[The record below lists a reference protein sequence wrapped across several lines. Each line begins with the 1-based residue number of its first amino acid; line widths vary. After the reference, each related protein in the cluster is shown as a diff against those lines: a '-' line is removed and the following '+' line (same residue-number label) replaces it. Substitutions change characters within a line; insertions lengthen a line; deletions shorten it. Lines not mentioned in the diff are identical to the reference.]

1 MKTNFLKF
9 KKLFHNIRKASRS
22 TSTPKKKIRIFLSIL
37 FLNIA
42 TFFDIITILTFA
54 SFFEKTNLENPILIF
69 FVTNNYFLPLYV
81 LIRFTFIYLDKINL
95 KNLQLEIEINLK
107 DKLLNEVFS
116 KGNYSQSDSF
126 FYISQ
131 LTNHVAYF
139 FSAFTAF
146 VNVVIQSIVYF
157 IYLSI
162 SNFNIISIFLVG
174 ILLLLPIAKRLSY
187 KSRKYTDFV
196 YYENK
201 KIYDDI
207 QKIVNNLFIIKIF
220 KLNDVEIGSFK
231 QKLINYKDFNFK
243 SFNYSTLNYIIP
255 NFITLFVL
263 SVLISFFNLIK
274 FFTLEFIGVIIR
286 FFQSIGEINR
296 NFTMLL
302 NSEVHIS
309 KFLELEDNF
318 GEDFS
323 NNYVIT
329 KSDISSSLKF
339 HNVSFKY
346 IGSSEYI
353 FENLNFELSKGENV
367 LLTGENGSGKSTL
380 LGLIAGVYFPEKGH
394 ITSNFKNIGYVGT
407 EPSIITGTLR
417 ENLIYGLSKQIND
430 EILFKWLQKIKL
442 FPELNSYN
450 LDLVISENTISS
462 GQKQKISFIR
472 MFIGEVDLLLLD
484 EATSNLDDKSKEDI
498 ISILNNQNLTII
510 NSTHL
515 HEELKYTKKIR
526 IDEKN
531 IVVDKL

>member
-196 YYENK
+196 IM
-201 KIYDDI
+201 KI
-207 QKIVNNLFIIKIF
+207 KRFMMIF
-220 KLNDVEIGSFK
+220 KRL
-231 QKLINYKDFNFK
+231 
-243 SFNYSTLNYIIP
+243 
-255 NFITLFVL
+255 
-263 SVLISFFNLIK
+263 
-274 FFTLEFIGVIIR
+274 
-286 FFQSIGEINR
+286 
-296 NFTMLL
+296 
-302 NSEVHIS
+302 
-309 KFLELEDNF
+309 
-318 GEDFS
+318 
-323 NNYVIT
+323 
-329 KSDISSSLKF
+329 
-339 HNVSFKY
+339 
-346 IGSSEYI
+346 
-353 FENLNFELSKGENV
+353 
-367 LLTGENGSGKSTL
+367 
-380 LGLIAGVYFPEKGH
+380 
-394 ITSNFKNIGYVGT
+394 
-407 EPSIITGTLR
+407 
-417 ENLIYGLSKQIND
+417 
-430 EILFKWLQKIKL
+430 
-442 FPELNSYN
+442 
-450 LDLVISENTISS
+450 
-462 GQKQKISFIR
+462 
-472 MFIGEVDLLLLD
+472 
-484 EATSNLDDKSKEDI
+484 
-498 ISILNNQNLTII
+498 
-510 NSTHL
+510 
-515 HEELKYTKKIR
+515 
-526 IDEKN
+526 
-531 IVVDKL
+531 